1 MIFQNFYGLP
11 RPLYFLFAGTVITR
25 MGSFVFPYLT
35 IYLSEERG
43 YGYETVGA
51 VLSIGS
57 LGLLAGNFAGG
68 VLTDRWSRKLTLVA
82 ALLLNACGFA
92 GLAFHYFTPWLY
104 ALFLFG
110 GYVGTGMFGP
120 AANTMIADIAPKD
133 TRPFAYTV
141 NYVCVN
147 LGMGLGP
154 LLGGF
159 LATISFRWIFIGD
172 VASSLACAALIG
184 FGVVDTIR
192 RRRTSA
198 HPSRDASQTDRT
210 SHRMTWSTWRQNQTV
225 VIFCL
230 LYFFLIGPLMGM
242 EFAVPLLIK
251 KEFATSLIYIGII
264 YSINAVCIL
273 AFSFL
278 IEKWI
283 RQRNEI
289 LMMVLSG
296 VIWSLGMSVLFFGYS
311 IASLMV
317 CTAIWTVGEIIA
329 SILVPNFIAGRVPT
343 EFKGRFMALN
353 DIVRSFAG
361 VILPIG
367 LGFIWTYYSAS
378 IVVLTIT
385 LLPVVG
391 TICYAILFA
400 TTKWRAPKAG
410 TVLNAQAIQMS
421 TEGKTGGSGS

>member
-1 MIFQNFYGLP
+1 MIFQTLCGLP

-43 YGYETVGA
+43 YGYEMVGA

-68 VLTDRWSRKLTLVA
+68 VLTDRWSRKLTLIA
-82 ALLLNACGFA
+82 ALLLNAFGFA

-120 AANTMIADIAPKD
+120 AANTMIADIAPSE

-141 NYVCVN
+141 NYICVN

-159 LATISFRWIFIGD
+159 LATISFKWIFIGD
-172 VASSLACAALIG
+172 VVSSLACTALLG
-184 FGVVDTIR
+184 FGVADTFR
-192 RRRTSA
+192 QRVTSE
-198 HPSRDASQTDRT
+198 HRSRDASQTSQT
-210 SHRMTWSTWRQNQTV
+210 SQRMTWSIWRQNQTV
-225 VIFCL
+225 VLFCL

-251 KEFATSLIYIGII
+251 KEFATSLIYIGFI
-264 YSINAVCIL
+264 YSINAACIL

-283 RQRNEI
+283 RHRDEI

-311 IASLMV
+311 IASLMI
-317 CTAIWTVGEIIA
+317 CTAIWTIGEIIA

-367 LGFIWTYYSAS
+367 LGFLWAYYSAS

-385 LLPVVG
+385 LLPIVG

-400 TTKWRAPKAG
+400 TTKWQASKVG
-410 TVLNAQAIQMS
+410 TALNAQAMQMS
-421 TEGKTGGSGS
+421 TDGEAGVNGP